1 VILALTATLAIVVQD
16 HAALRAAPRSS
27 ATELTRLWQGDVLEV
42 RGERAGYLKVYDHR
56 RERGG
61 YLRGDAARPIE
72 LSETAAPEILAVLR
86 FLRDSPGSE
95 ALGIGYGAAYL
106 KAVSPRAMTA
116 EPFAAIAQMAERLSD
131 QASGS
136 SDHLADFAPHLEV
149 AEQFGVRMRNFEH
162 NGRMRVCY
170 DGELFHRVLTL
181 PGAQPEERARAV
193 LGLTRPDCIDPD
205 LGPVPRASLDA
216 ERSQLLEQVK
226 DGEVNAMTRS
236 LLHARRAGV
245 WASLSFEQER
255 RREPAA
261 AAAAA
266 ERALAEL
273 LSVHPDDLGDD
284 RRPEYVDAVLRV
296 SANRWAAAL
305 PTPQPGP
312 LTLSAAPGD
321 PGQTC
326 VTLEDAH
333 RPRAAASIRRCT
345 YGIVRMASIQAIPQG
360 PALVLAVQPLES
372 WRELWVFHQRAGSW
386 TIDVLSPGL
395 DNPEEGYVDFA
406 GYAPGTRRL
415 LIAREVKD
423 HGRFRRSF
431 EELRLDDLAL
441 VRQASSPELLRD
453 FGRWQDVAWRR
464 DTLALH

>member
-1 VILALTATLAIVVQD
+1 VILALAATLAIVVQD
-16 HAALRAAPRSS
+16 RAALRAAPHSS
-27 ATELTRLWQGDVLEV
+27 ATELTRLWQGDVLEL
-42 RGERAGYLKVYDHR
+42 RGEQAGYLKVYDYR

-61 YLRGDAARPIE
+61 YLRGDAVRPVE
-72 LSETAAPEILAVLR
+72 LSESAAPDLLAVLR
-86 FLRDSPGSE
+86 FLRASPGSE
-95 ALGIGYGAAYL
+95 ALGISYGAAYL
-106 KAVSPRAMTA
+106 KAASPRAITA
-116 EPFAAIAQMAERLSD
+116 EPFDAIAQMADRLAD
-131 QASGS
+131 QASGRA
-136 SDHLADFAPHLEV
+136 DHLADFAPHLEV
-149 AEQFGVRMRNFEH
+149 VEQFGVRMRNFER

-170 DGELFHRVLTL
+170 DGELFHRVLTIS
-181 PGAQPEERARAV
+181 GARPEERAHAI
-193 LGLTRPDCIDPD
+193 LGLTRPDCIDPV

-226 DGEVNAMTRS
+226 VGELNAMMQSR
-236 LLHARRAGV
+236 LHARRAGV
-245 WASLSFEQER
+245 WASLAYSQDR
-255 RREPAA
+255 RHEAA
-261 AAAAA
+261 GVAA

-273 LSVHPDDLGDD
+273 LAVRPDDLGDD

-296 SANRWAAAL
+296 SAIRWTGAMPAR
-305 PTPQPGP
+305 QPGP
-312 LTLSAAPGD
+312 LTLSAVPGD

-326 VTLEDAH
+326 VALEDAR
-333 RPRAAASIRRCT
+333 RPHAGAIIRRCT
-345 YGIVRMASIQAIPQG
+345 YGMVRMASIQSIPQG

-372 WRELWVFHQRAGSW
+372 WRELWVFHENAGSW

-415 LIAREVKD
+415 LIAREAKD
-423 HGRFRRSF
+423 RGGFRRSF

-453 FGRWQDVAWRR
+453 FGRWQDIAWRR

>member
-16 HAALRAAPRSS
+16 HAALRAAPRSTG
-27 ATELTRLWQGDVLEV
+27 TELTRLWQGDVLEL
-42 RGERAGYLKVYDHR
+42 RGEHAGYLKVYDYR

-61 YLRGDAARPIE
+61 YLRNDAVRPIE
-72 LSETAAPEILAVLR
+72 LSETTAPDLLAVLR
-86 FLRDSPGSE
+86 FLRESPGSE
-95 ALGIGYGAAYL
+95 SLGISYGAAYL
-106 KAVSPRAMTA
+106 KAVSPRAITA
-116 EPFAAIAQMAERLSD
+116 EPFDAIAQMAERLAD

-136 SDHLADFAPHLEV
+136 TDHLTDFAPHLEV
-149 AEQFGVRMRNFEH
+149 AEQLGVRMHNFER

-181 PGAQPEERARAV
+181 PGAQPEERAHAV

-205 LGPVPRASLDA
+205 LGPVPRASIDA
-216 ERSQLLEQVK
+216 ERAQLLEQVK
-226 DGEVNAMTRS
+226 DGELKAMTRS
-236 LLHARRAGV
+236 RLHARRAGV
-245 WASLSFEQER
+245 WAALAYAHDR
-255 RREPAA
+255 RLEPAGA
-261 AAAAA
+261 AE

-273 LSVHPDDLGDD
+273 LAVHPDDLGDD

-296 SANRWAAAL
+296 SALRWAGAL
-305 PTPQPGP
+305 PALQSGP
-312 LTLSAAPGD
+312 LTLRAAPGD

-326 VTLEDAH
+326 VALENSS
-333 RPRAAASIRRCT
+333 RPGAAALIRRCT
-345 YGIVRMASIQAIPQG
+345 YGIVRMASVQVLPQG

-395 DNPEEGYVDFA
+395 DNPEEGYIDFA
-406 GYAPGTRRL
+406 GYVPGTRRL

-423 HGRFRRSF
+423 RGRFRRNF

>member
-27 ATELTRLWQGDVLEV
+27 AAELTRLWQGDVLEV
-42 RGERAGYLKVYDHR
+42 RGEHAGYLKVYDHR

-61 YLRGDAARPIE
+61 YLRGDAARPVE
-72 LSETAAPEILAVLR
+72 LSEAAAPELLAVLR
-86 FLRDSPGSE
+86 FLRETPGSE
-95 ALGIGYGAAYL
+95 ALGISYGAAYL
-106 KAVSPRAMTA
+106 KAVAPRAISA
-116 EPFAAIAQMAERLSD
+116 EPFDAIAQMAERLAD

-136 SDHLADFAPHLEV
+136 NDHLADFAPHLEV
-149 AEQFGVRMRNFEH
+149 VEQFGVRMRNFEH

-181 PGAQPEERARAV
+181 PGAHPEERAHAA
-193 LGLTRPDCIDPD
+193 LGLTRPDCIDPE
-205 LGPVPRASLDA
+205 LGPVPRISVDTERAQVLD
-216 ERSQLLEQVK
+216 QVK
-226 DGEVNAMTRS
+226 DSGLNAMTRS
-236 LLHARRAGV
+236 RLHARRAGV
-245 WASLSFEQER
+245 WASLAFDQDR
-255 RREPAA
+255 RREPAG
-261 AAAAA
+261 AAA

-273 LSVHPDDLGDD
+273 LAVHADDLGDD
-284 RRPEYVDAVLRV
+284 RRLEYVDAVLRV
-296 SANRWAAAL
+296 SAIRWAGAPPA
-305 PTPQPGP
+305 PQPGP

-326 VTLEDAH
+326 VALEDA
-333 RPRAAASIRRCT
+333 RRARAAIIRRCT
-345 YGIVRMASIQAIPQG
+345 YGMVRMASIQAILQG
-360 PALVLAVQPLES
+360 PAVVLAVQPLES
-372 WRELWVFHQRAGSW
+372 WRELWIFHERAGSW

-441 VRQASSPELLRD
+441 VRQASSPDLLRD
-453 FGRWQDVAWRR
+453 FGRWQDIAWRR